1 MDWILDAIID
11 EIEKNLELYSSVKVG
26 SLPQRSGIAMYIGAG
41 SPQSKYM
48 DKATL
53 NTLYA
58 TVNAKHKDQRQ
69 AAAVLEKIH
78 SHLNGLSVYPSGE
91 HDGKG
96 WQITDI
102 STSSVPNFIGQESDG
117 QHLYGSILQIK
128 FYYGG

>member
-11 EIEKNLELYSSVKVG
+11 EIEKNLKLYSSVKVG

-48 DKATL
+48 DTATL

-69 AAAVLEKIH
+69 AAAALEKIH
-78 SHLNGLSVYPSGE
+78 SHLNRLSVYPSGV
-91 HDGKG
+91 HDGKS

-102 STSSVPNFIGQESDG
+102 STSSAPNFIGQEGDG

>member
-11 EIEKNLELYSSVKVG
+11 EIEKNLKLYSSVKVG

-69 AAAVLEKIH
+69 AAKDQGSIK
-78 SHLNGLSVYPSGE
+78 STTK
-91 HDGKG
+91 GK
-96 WQITDI
+96 
-102 STSSVPNFIGQESDG
+102 PP
-117 QHLYGSILQIK
+117 QHLKKYTHTLIA
-128 FYYGG
+128 

>member
-11 EIEKNLELYSSVKVG
+11 EIEKNLKLYGGVKVG
-26 SLPQRSGIAMYIGAG
+26 SLPQRSGIAMYIGSG

-53 NTLYA
+53 NTIYA
-58 TVNAKHKDQRQ
+58 TANAKHKDQRQ
-69 AAAVLEKIH
+69 AAAALEKIH

-91 HDGKG
+91 HDGKY

-102 STSSVPNFIGQESDG
+102 CTSSAPSFIGQESDG
-117 QHLYGSILQIK
+117 QYLYGSILQIK
-128 FYYGG
+128 FYFGG